1 MSFPD
6 LKAVEPSKPRE
17 LLGLADDGRLVHFV
31 DAIGKPPEEAGA
43 AVLGELG
50 RLRYGDE
57 VLLVRNS
64 RDPHLTRF
72 EFGRRGY
79 ASWAEER
86 RADEWYVYFYRPHAS
101 AGAVAFRP
109 VKARAAVA
117 AKRQGKGERVRGKGS
132 QVPSPFPLPFP
143 PYLKFL
149 MRRCRDGHGGRAGGL
164 GRDAAP

>member
-1 MSFPD
+1 MSFQDFKP
-6 LKAVEPSKPRE
+6 ATPPKPRE
-17 LLGLADDGRLVHFV
+17 LHGLADDDRLVHFV

-43 AVLGELG
+43 AVLGEFG

-64 RDPHLTRF
+64 RDPVQTRS

-86 RADEWYVYFYRPHAS
+86 RAGEWYVYFYRPHQS

-109 VKARAAVA
+109 VKARAAKA
-117 AKRQGKGERVRGKGS
+117 
-132 QVPSPFPLPFP
+132 
-143 PYLKFL
+143 
-149 MRRCRDGHGGRAGGL
+149 
-164 GRDAAP
+164 

>member
-6 LKAVEPSKPRE
+6 FKPAELPKPRE
-17 LLGLADDGRLVHFV
+17 LHGLADDDRLVHFV

-43 AVLGELG
+43 AVLGEFG

-64 RDPHLTRF
+64 RDPVSTRF
-72 EFGRRGY
+72 EFGGRGY

-86 RADEWYVYFYRPHAS
+86 RAGEWYVYFYRPHQS

-109 VKARAAVA
+109 VKARAAKA
-117 AKRQGKGERVRGKGS
+117 
-132 QVPSPFPLPFP
+132 
-143 PYLKFL
+143 
-149 MRRCRDGHGGRAGGL
+149 
-164 GRDAAP
+164 